1 MILWRGV
8 NPSFFMS
15 DIDAA
20 WLAGLLEGEGYFQIT
35 KPRHHHPSQVVIR
48 LSMTDRD
55 VVEKAAKLLNN
66 VPINEKAKT
75 TERKTIYA
83 ISLSKR
89 DEVEK
94 ILHQIL
100 PFMGDRR
107 SQKINECLEVISER
121 RKVLSETLSQTRQKA
136 AIIRW
141 SKTK

>member
-1 MILWRGV
+1 MT
-8 NPSFFMS
+8 

-35 KPRHHHPSQVVIR
+35 KPRHHHPTQIVIR
-48 LSMTDRD
+48 LSMTDKD

-83 ISLSKR
+83 ISLTKR

-94 ILHQIL
+94 VLLQIL
-100 PFMGDRR
+100 PHMGSRR
-107 SQKINECLEVISER
+107 TQRINECLKVIQER
-121 RKVLSETLSQTRQKA
+121 RLVLSETRKEQQTKA
-136 AIIRW
+136 AKIRW
-141 SKTK
+141 EKVKG

>member
-1 MILWRGV
+1 MT
-8 NPSFFMS
+8 

-35 KPRHHHPSQVVIR
+35 KPRHHHPTQVVIR
-48 LSMTDRD
+48 LAMTDKD

-83 ISLSKR
+83 ISLTKR

-94 ILHQIL
+94 VLLQIL
-100 PFMGDRR
+100 PYMGSRR
-107 SQKINECLEVISER
+107 TQKINECLEVIEER
-121 RKVLSETLSQTRQKA
+121 RLVLSETRKEQQSKA
-136 AIIRW
+136 AKIRW
-141 SKTK
+141 EKVKG

>member
-1 MILWRGV
+1 MT
-8 NPSFFMS
+8 

-35 KPRHHHPSQVVIR
+35 KPRHHHPTQIVIR
-48 LSMTDRD
+48 LSMTDKD

-83 ISLSKR
+83 ISLTKR

-94 ILHQIL
+94 VLLQIL
-100 PFMGDRR
+100 PHMGSRR
-107 SQKINECLEVISER
+107 TQRINECLKVIQER
-121 RKVLSETLSQTRQKA
+121 RLVLSETRKEQQSKA
-136 AIIRW
+136 AKIRW
-141 SKTK
+141 EKVKG

>member
-1 MILWRGV
+1 MT
-8 NPSFFMS
+8 

-35 KPRHHHPSQVVIR
+35 KPRHHHPTQVVIR
-48 LSMTDRD
+48 LAMTDKD

-83 ISLSKR
+83 ISLTKR

-94 ILHQIL
+94 VLLQIL
-100 PFMGDRR
+100 PYMGSRR
-107 SQKINECLEVISER
+107 TQRINECLEVIEER
-121 RKVLSETLSQTRQKA
+121 RLVLSETRKEQQSKA
-136 AIIRW
+136 AKIRW
-141 SKTK
+141 EKVKG

>member
-1 MILWRGV
+1 MT
-8 NPSFFMS
+8 

-35 KPRHHHPSQVVIR
+35 KPRHHHPTQIVIR
-48 LSMTDRD
+48 LSMTDKD

-83 ISLSKR
+83 ISLTKR

-94 ILHQIL
+94 VLLQIL
-100 PFMGDRR
+100 PYMGNRR
-107 SQKINECLEVISER
+107 TQRINECLKVIQER
-121 RKVLSETLSQTRQKA
+121 RLVLSETRKEQQSKA
-136 AIIRW
+136 AKIRW
-141 SKTK
+141 SKIKG

>member
-1 MILWRGV
+1 MA
-8 NPSFFMS
+8 

-35 KPRHHHPSQVVIR
+35 KPRHHHPTQIVIR
-48 LSMTDRD
+48 LSMTDKD

-83 ISLSKR
+83 ISLTKR

-94 ILHQIL
+94 VLLQIL
-100 PFMGDRR
+100 PYMGSRR
-107 SQKINECLEVISER
+107 TQRINECLKVIQER
-121 RKVLSETLSQTRQKA
+121 RLVLSETRKEQQVKA
-136 AIIRW
+136 AQIRW
-141 SKTK
+141 SKIKG

>member
-1 MILWRGV
+1 MA
-8 NPSFFMS
+8 

-35 KPRHHHPSQVVIR
+35 KPRHHHPTQIVIR
-48 LSMTDRD
+48 LSMTDKD

-83 ISLSKR
+83 ISLTKR

-94 ILHQIL
+94 VLLQIL
-100 PFMGDRR
+100 PHMGSRR
-107 SQKINECLEVISER
+107 TQRINECLKVIQER
-121 RKVLSETLSQTRQKA
+121 RLVLSETRKEQQVKA
-136 AIIRW
+136 AQIRW
-141 SKTK
+141 SKIKG

>member
-1 MILWRGV
+1 MA
-8 NPSFFMS
+8 

-35 KPRHHHPSQVVIR
+35 KPRHHHPTQIVIR
-48 LSMTDRD
+48 LSMTDKD

-83 ISLSKR
+83 ISLTKR

-94 ILHQIL
+94 VLLQIL
-100 PFMGDRR
+100 PYMGSRR
-107 SQKINECLEVISER
+107 TQRINECLKDIQER
-121 RKVLSETLSQTRQKA
+121 RLVLSETRKEQQVKA
-136 AIIRW
+136 AQIRW
-141 SKTK
+141 SKIKG

>member
-1 MILWRGV
+1 MT
-8 NPSFFMS
+8 

-35 KPRHHHPSQVVIR
+35 KPRHHHPTQVVIR
-48 LSMTDRD
+48 LSMTDKD

-83 ISLSKR
+83 ISLTKR

-94 ILHQIL
+94 VLLQIL
-100 PFMGDRR
+100 PYMGSRR
-107 SQKINECLEVISER
+107 TQRINECLEVIEER
-121 RKVLSETLSQTRQKA
+121 RLVLSETRKEQQSKA
-136 AIIRW
+136 AKIRW
-141 SKTK
+141 EKVKG

>member
-1 MILWRGV
+1 MT
-8 NPSFFMS
+8 

-35 KPRHHHPSQVVIR
+35 KPRHHHPTQIVIR
-48 LSMTDRD
+48 LSMTDKD

-83 ISLSKR
+83 ISLTKR

-94 ILHQIL
+94 VLLQIL
-100 PFMGDRR
+100 PYMGSRR
-107 SQKINECLEVISER
+107 TQRINECLKVIQER
-121 RKVLSETLSQTRQKA
+121 RLVLSETRKEQQVKA
-136 AIIRW
+136 AQIRW
-141 SKTK
+141 SKIKG

>member
-1 MILWRGV
+1 MT
-8 NPSFFMS
+8 

-35 KPRHHHPSQVVIR
+35 KSRPNNPTQVLIR
-48 LSMTDRD
+48 LSMTDKD

-83 ISLSKR
+83 ISLTKR

-94 ILHQIL
+94 VLLQIL
-100 PFMGDRR
+100 PYMGSRR
-107 SQKINECLEVISER
+107 TQRIHECLKVIQER
-121 RKVLSETLSQTRQKA
+121 RLVLSETRKEQQSKA
-136 AIIRW
+136 AKIRW
-141 SKTK
+141 EKVKG

>member
-1 MILWRGV
+1 MT
-8 NPSFFMS
+8 

-35 KPRHHHPSQVVIR
+35 KPRHHHPTQIVIR
-48 LSMTDRD
+48 LSMTDKD

-83 ISLSKR
+83 ISLTKR

-94 ILHQIL
+94 VLLQIL
-100 PFMGDRR
+100 PYMGSRR
-107 SQKINECLEVISER
+107 TQRINECLKVIQER
-121 RKVLSETLSQTRQKA
+121 RLVLSETRKEQQSKA
-136 AIIRW
+136 AKIRW
-141 SKTK
+141 EKVKG